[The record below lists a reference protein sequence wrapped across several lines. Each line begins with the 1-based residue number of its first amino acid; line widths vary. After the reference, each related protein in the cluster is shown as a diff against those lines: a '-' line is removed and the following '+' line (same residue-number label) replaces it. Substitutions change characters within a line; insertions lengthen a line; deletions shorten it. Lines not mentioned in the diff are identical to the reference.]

1 MAFDPPIYASA
12 VITEILSDRTFR
24 LKLPNGKLTL
34 GHTPKRLAELRP
46 SLLPGCQVEVEMTP
60 FDFEKARIV
69 ALLTNTPT

>member
-12 VITEILSDRTFR
+12 VILEILSDRTFR
-24 LKLPNGKLTL
+24 LELPNGKTTL

-46 SLLPGCQVEVEMTP
+46 KLQPGCQVEVEMTP

-69 ALLTNTPT
+69 SLIENRPN